1 MPTVIGWSK
10 PVILL
15 PATALSGLSAQ
26 QLEALLAHELAHVRR
41 NDYVI
46 NLLQALIETL
56 LFDHPAVW
64 WLSRRIRIEREHCC
78 DDLAV
83 QVCGDELSY
92 AKALVALEELRGPR
106 MTLAVSAAGGSLLGR
121 IKRLVTR
128 PTTTEDHPVLGVGAI
143 GVVVVMA
150 LLIGLRTL
158 PAGLSEIT
166 NLESVETAAEAELEP
181 DQQSV
186 VDDKSSIESAP
197 TPLDA
202 AALATKLKAAAA
214 SLNAGRMNV
223 EFEKLTDQSWISGKT
238 DEPLV
243 KMSGKVAWVN
253 DGRQWRIDYDGK
265 LPQSGTKS
273 LSPDQWSTGFEGDQ
287 LWDWD
292 RDARSFVIGTQHE
305 HAQQFTPANLFWN
318 ATNGGVDSVFEN
330 LARPDIKVAPEKLN
344 GLDGY
349 RVEYTVQNDAKWRW
363 SAFLCPSRG
372 YLATE
377 IQQFHNEQLAWDC
390 KLSDL
395 FEVQPGVWAPRT
407 IQRGSYL
414 WSKAGQRSI
423 AWQYEFK
430 IKERSRERSSRPSP
444 PAPLR

>member
-253 DGRQWRIDYDGK
+253 DGRQCG
-265 LPQSGTKS
+265 STTTANC
-273 LSPDQWSTGFEGDQ
+273 LSPG
-287 LWDWD
+287 
-292 RDARSFVIGTQHE
+292 
-305 HAQQFTPANLFWN
+305 
-318 ATNGGVDSVFEN
+318 
-330 LARPDIKVAPEKLN
+330 
-344 GLDGY
+344 
-349 RVEYTVQNDAKWRW
+349 
-363 SAFLCPSRG
+363 
-372 YLATE
+372 
-377 IQQFHNEQLAWDC
+377 
-390 KLSDL
+390 
-395 FEVQPGVWAPRT
+395 
-407 IQRGSYL
+407 
-414 WSKAGQRSI
+414 
-423 AWQYEFK
+423 
-430 IKERSRERSSRPSP
+430 RSR
-444 PAPLR
+444 